1 MLKYVLVG
9 LLALPFVDMY
19 VLFEAANAIGFL
31 EVLGIV
37 AATGIIGAWAVK
49 REGVQVLLRLQ
60 SSVTAGEAS
69 GNMIEAVLVT
79 LGGLALIT
87 PGFLTDITGVL
98 MVGRPTRQRIM
109 LRVRQ
114 KFQDNIRFQFQS
126 V

>member
-9 LLALPFVDMY
+9 LLALPFIDMY

-79 LGGLALIT
+79 LGGLALVT
-87 PGFLTDITGVL
+87 PGFLTDIAGVL